1 MLIAEPSAFLARR
14 RRRGIVELMSR
25 RRNAARD
32 AEGKRIVCELTE
44 RDALEHPGRDGG
56 AQPGIEQQGDPIVAA
71 GLLEL
76 TGGQQRVAEMEI
88 DLRMGLERGGAPVG
102 RDGFLGPPCQQEQRA
117 ARQRHLDGHRVRFTG
132 AAQGRE
138 AVGQHALDRPRPGP
152 RRGHGER
159 LDLVDQLAGE
169 QPATQA
175 EALQGEP
182 GQQQPEQ
189 RPDQDAALHAAAS
202 AAAGRRTQAR
212 KSSAGKATNAT
223 RNGKSTR
230 QSTPRATS
238 PPAAKAPSAP
248 SARCAGPRSGSPA
261 AAAIRSLAAAVTT
274 ASAHARASRP
284 GTPRSAPTSS
294 GSSWALTKFC
304 CSPERKTA
312 PRSSRASLAGTNSA
326 RNAPWPTPAQGC
338 RSSIQSAVRQPSSR
352 PVSTWFHSPR
362 RARLT
367 FSATRP
373 RRAGT
378 AATAPAARRTA
389 AALAPASHRRPA
401 PPRRNEPN
409 QKVKLPS
416 SSATSAASVW
426 VTAMA

>member
-1 MLIAEPSAFLARR
+1 
-14 RRRGIVELMSR
+14 MSR

-76 TGGQQRVAEMEI
+76 TGCQQRVAEMEI

-175 EALQGEP
+175 EALQDEP
-182 GQQQPEQ
+182 RQQQPEQ
-189 RPDQDAALHAAAS
+189 RPDQDAAPHVTAS
-202 AAAGRRTQAR
+202 AAAARSTQAR
-212 KSSAGKATNAT
+212 NSSAGKATSAT

-230 QSTPRATS
+230 QSTPRAARA
-238 PPAAKAPSAP
+238 PAAKAPSALRARCGAP
-248 SARCAGPRSGSPA
+248 PSGPPLSARTWDGPPPAGARGMPESA
-261 AAAIRSLAAAVTT
+261 ATRRSLAADAVTT
-274 ASAHARASRP
+274 ASAQARASRP

-326 RNAPWPTPAQGC
+326 RNAPWPTPAHGC
-338 RSSIQSAVRQPSSR
+338 SSSIQSAARQPSRR

-389 AALAPASHRRPA
+389 AAQAPASQRRPA
-401 PPRRNEPN
+401 PPRRNVPN